1 MSTTQVIDLV
11 SHSQSYLT
19 VTLTRRQSSGL
30 LARNREEEG
39 GVERQQVIMETKREK
54 HRGEGG

>member
-1 MSTTQVIDLV
+1 MSTTRVIDLV
-11 SHSQSYLT
+11 SHSQSYST
-19 VTLTRRQSSGL
+19 VTLTRQQSLGL

-54 HRGEGG
+54 HRGGE